1 MCKRGEESRIY
12 EIFASSTVK
21 DGIFQLRKPQMQAL
35 HNRLCI
41 IDPAISFCI
50 RIPDLPSPS
59 VRNITVKLYFYI
71 IIRKSGAHIADD
83 RGVLCLRILHFKSE
97 HHIKFHLP
105 F

>member
-1 MCKRGEESRIY
+1 MHLPVRYDLQR
-12 EIFASSTVK
+12 F
-21 DGIFQLRKPQMQAL
+21 PQMQVSFYRIIFNYASPKCK
-35 HNRLCI
+35 LCI
-41 IDPAISFCI
+41 IVHTISFCI

-71 IIRKSGAHIADD
+71 IIRKSGTHIADD